1 MPCIISPY
9 SQAPVGPVEYGDMM
23 QGISSD
29 HANYLGSTG
38 TLSHEGADG
47 SSSGDRIKSVVECN
61 L

>member
-1 MPCIISPY
+1 MLKVVDIGIFE
-9 SQAPVGPVEYGDMM
+9 PVVEYGDMM